1 MILVTLQRQTEERLG
16 VVASGGNHLRV
27 WLRSL
32 LGAACGDRRAA
43 IVGIVGI
50 EGIVEDLR

>member
-43 IVGIVGI
+43 IVGVV
-50 EGIVEDLR
+50 GIVEDLR